1 MNRTLDQTAALFG
14 IKPRS
19 FRKALREIRILTST
33 GDLASQYRT
42 SGHLFSDP
50 RSVQVAP
57 NRLKHYAVV
66 MVTENGVQW
75 LAKKL
80 GIAITGKEVAA

>member
-14 IKPRS
+14 IKSRA
-19 FRKALREIRILTST
+19 FRKALRELRILTSS
-33 GDLASQYRT
+33 GDLASHHRS

-50 RSVQVAP
+50 RSVQLGP

-80 GIAITGKEVAA
+80 GIAITDKEVAA